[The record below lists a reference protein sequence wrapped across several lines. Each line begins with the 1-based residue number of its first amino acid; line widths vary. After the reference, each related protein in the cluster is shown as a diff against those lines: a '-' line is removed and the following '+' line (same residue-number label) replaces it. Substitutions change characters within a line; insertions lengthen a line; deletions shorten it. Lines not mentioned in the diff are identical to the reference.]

1 MGIHYAI
8 LERIGSA
15 MDMHWAAVFP
25 GQGSQS
31 VGMLGELAER
41 RPIVRETFDEASDI
55 LGTDLWALV
64 QNGPVETLNRTEFT
78 QPAMLAAGVAVWRAW
93 TQQTAARPLA
103 AAGHSLGEYS
113 ALVAAE
119 ALDFGDAVALVRERA
134 LAMQNAVPEGEGAMA
149 ALLGLDDAAVMALCA
164 AQAGDDVLEAV
175 NFNSPGQVVIAGSAA
190 AVERAISAAP
200 EAGAKRAL
208 RLPVSVPS
216 HCALMRAAAERLLER
231 LERTEFRLPAI
242 PVLHNVNADT
252 VDSPEALRAIL
263 AEQLYRPVRWV
274 DTVRRMRERG
284 IDTLVECGPGKV
296 LTGLGKRIDRDLQLF
311 EISDASGLARAL
323 ETLGS

>member
-1 MGIHYAI
+1 MGIHYPI

-15 MDMHWAAVFP
+15 MDMQWAAVFP

-41 RPIVRETFDEASDI
+41 QPIVRKTFDQASDI
-55 LGTDLWALV
+55 LGSDLWALV

-93 TQQTAARPLA
+93 TANSAARPMVV
-103 AAGHSLGEYS
+103 AGHSLGEYG

-119 ALDFGDAVALVRERA
+119 ALAFGDAVALVRERA
-134 LAMQNAVPEGEGAMA
+134 LAMQDAVPEGEGAMA
-149 ALLGLDDAAVMALCA
+149 ALLGLDDAAVMALCT
-164 AQAGDDVLEAV
+164 AQAGGDVLEAV

-190 AVERAISAAP
+190 AVERAIAAAP
-200 EAGAKRAL
+200 DAGAKRAL

-216 HCALMRAAAERLLER
+216 HCALMRPAAERLLER
-231 LERTEFRLPAI
+231 LNETEFRLPSI

-252 VDSPEALRAIL
+252 VPSPEALRTIL

-274 DTVRRMRERG
+274 DTVRHMRERG
-284 IDTLVECGPGKV
+284 VGALVECGPGKV
-296 LTGLGKRIDRDLQLF
+296 LTGLGKRIDRELQLL
-311 EISDASGLARAL
+311 EISDSSSLARTM